1 MSVAMSDRTSREHP
15 PLVVIANSQEWHTRS
30 LESILGPHGY
40 AVLRAYTG
48 KQALERCRSA
58 KPDIVII
65 DTDLTDI
72 DGLEVCRTLRDDPLI
87 SHSTPILVTS
97 PGHPSR
103 QKRLAALRA
112 GAWDFLGSALDGEE
126 LPLRLDAYVRAK
138 FDADRARAE
147 SPLDQLTGLYNVR
160 GLARRAREMGSAA
173 FRHREAF
180 ACIVFSPVLDNSADD
195 LESEAA
201 LNTSVQRLAKMLRDN
216 GRLSDAIGRLGPS
229 EFAIIAQDTDS
240 IGATKLAERLAA
252 VLQAG
257 GAAEGL
263 GTMRMAAGIDVVP
276 NYHEAPIDPEDMLT
290 RATKAMRQSRA
301 DGGGSW
307 IRQFDTG
314 TPN

>member
-1 MSVAMSDRTSREHP
+1 MSDLTVREHP

-48 KQALERCRSA
+48 KQAIERCRSA
-58 KPDIVII
+58 RPDVII
-65 DTDLTDI
+65 LDTDLTDI

-103 QKRLAALRA
+103 QQRLAALRA
-112 GAWDFLGSALDGEE
+112 GAWDFLGSSLDSEE
-126 LPLRLDAYVRAK
+126 LPLRLDAYVCAK
-138 FDADRARAE
+138 YEGDRARAE
-147 SPLDQLTGLYNVR
+147 SPMDQVTGLYNVR

-173 FRHREAF
+173 FRHEEAF
-180 ACIVFSPVLDNSADD
+180 ACIVFSPVLDHAMDEVQAETAINV
-195 LESEAA
+195 
-201 LNTSVQRLAKMLRDN
+201 TVQRLAKMLRDN
-216 GRLSDAIGRLGPS
+216 GRVSDAIGRLGPT
-229 EFAIIAQDTDS
+229 EFAIIAQDTDAS
-240 IGATKLAERLAA
+240 GATKLAERLASIVNGKA
-252 VLQAG
+252 S
-257 GAAEGL
+257 EGL

-301 DGGGSW
+301 DVGGQW
-307 IRQFDTG
+307 VRHFETG